1 MMQHQITLISSLQQV
16 ITRVDIKTSMIPAS
30 FSMFVPH
37 QGPPTTL
44 NPFPLHLTE
53 NIV

>member
-1 MMQHQITLISSLQQV
+1 MKHQTTLVFSLQQV
-16 ITRVDIKTSMIPAS
+16 ITRGDTKTIMIPVS

-37 QGPPTTL
+37 QGPPTML